1 MQEAGRKRGEGT
13 FGVAIAAFVLWIAVT
28 SLTGVAPEGATDIS
42 ELVSAGLARQFFFAS
57 AFILLIAWIFRWRDL
72 GFNRPRPGLFGIIWL
87 PALYIAVM
95 FASAVS
101 LGLPPPHVVALVFI
115 NTMLVGISEET
126 MFRGVLFSGARRVMR
141 IWPAIIV
148 VTLVFGV
155 VHVLN
160 ALFTGNLLAAVL
172 QALAATMSGLLF
184 MAVRIR
190 SGSLYPAIALHA
202 LWDFSLLTIVRSASA
217 QAEGLSLNEVA
228 ATIPWYQQLVPVLVV
243 LPLLMHAVYLL
254 RKVGRDSEIE

>member
-1 MQEAGRKRGEGT
+1 MNAKSWSRTEGT
-13 FGVAIAAFVLWIAVT
+13 LPIAIAAFVLWIAVT

-42 ELVSAGLARQFFFAS
+42 ELVSADVAWQFFYAS
-57 AFILLIAWIFRWRDL
+57 VFILLIAVIFRWRDL
-72 GFNRPRPGLFGIIWL
+72 GFNRPRPGLFGIVWL
-87 PALYIAVM
+87 PAVYLAVM

-101 LGLPPPHVVALVFI
+101 LGLPPPHIVLLVLV

-126 MFRGVLFSGARRVMR
+126 MFRGVLFSGVRRVMR

-160 ALFTGNLLAAVL
+160 ALFTGNLLAAAL

-190 SGSLYPAIALHA
+190 SGSLYPAMILHA

-217 QAEGLSLNEVA
+217 QAEGQSLNEVA
-228 ATIPWYQQLVPVLVV
+228 ANIPWYQQLVPVLMV
-243 LPLLMHAVYLL
+243 LPLLLHAMYLL
-254 RKVGRDSEIE
+254 RKVGRDPELG